1 MLPIFLVIPL
11 LILITGILAV
21 LVLSASERLVL
32 SRAPLTNPQ
41 AGWIFAMF
49 PFSSFGVLLYAAIQQ
64 HGKILEFSIPWIPS
78 LGLNFSLYL
87 DGLSALFGLII
98 TGIGALVVVY
108 TGYYFD
114 NSGRD
119 KTKLETR
126 NSKPQPGDSNNE
138 YRITNIEYRFFA
150 YTLLFMLAM
159 LGVVLAGDLI
169 TLFLFWE
176 GTSISSFLLIGYK
189 YKDEAA
195 RKGAFKSLFIT
206 GGGGIAL
213 LAGFAFIM
221 VILGASDFKTLLSS
235 GDLLRNHPLY
245 PAFFGL
251 IALGAFTKSAQ
262 VPAHIWLPE
271 AMSAPTPASAFLHS
285 ATMVKAGVY
294 LLARLNPALGGN
306 DAWFWTLSLFGFAT
320 MLTGAYL
327 GLKQNDLKALLAYS
341 TISQLGVL
349 VALIGQGDEYAYKA
363 LVIGI
368 LAHALY
374 KSSLFMSAGII
385 DHETGTRD
393 LRKLGGL
400 RRQMP
405 ILFILVLVPALS
417 MAGLPPL
424 FGFLAKETLIASVL
438 HPGLPGS
445 LNVIFPLLTVLAG
458 AMLLAQSGLLVR
470 GIFLGPPADPKHPP
484 QGHDPKW
491 GFWLAPAI
499 PAFLSLLVGLLSG
512 PVFLANFLADAAAAS
527 YGAKVKVSL
536 ALWTGINVPLLLSVV
551 AVTLGSLLFWQLAR
565 VRPILSALLPGLSA
579 NAVYDAAL
587 KLIDHGAR
595 ASTLLQRGQ
604 IRFYISIMLLTTI
617 GIVAAFGGLPVEIFR
632 TVNWVA
638 LPDGNWISS
647 FLRVSALV
655 IAVGATLV
663 SVVIRRDLHAI
674 IGFGV
679 SGLAVAAWMAF
690 EPAPDVAL
698 VQVVVDV
705 FVTVILVLTL
715 TIIPRSLRKKAQE
728 FTYQQTRQGLMRDV
742 LISLALGV
750 IVFIVSFAALETRPR
765 ESVASEYYT
774 QNAKPLASAKDM
786 VGAILVDFRALDTI
800 IEILV
805 FALAALGI
813 YTILH
818 YTVRKAGK
826 NEQVEPQ
833 EPQNPP
839 GQPMGS
845 FGLPTSPFLHL
856 LAYALL
862 PLAVILAMT
871 HLLFG
876 HDQPGDGFTAGI
888 IISLAISS
896 WYIIFG
902 YNAIKSKLAWLKPV
916 RFISMGVG
924 LAFVNSLLGFLWGNG
939 RGEGLKGFFAP
950 VDYGALLQIS
960 KILPAGVVLGNGL
973 VFEIGICLVVLG
985 ASVLILDNLGHPAEQ
1000 DKESDTLLTEIGQ
1013 N

>member
-1 MLPIFLVIPL
+1 MPNMLPIFLVVPL
-11 LILITGILAV
+11 LILITGTLAV

-32 SRAPLTNPQ
+32 RRAPLTNPQ
-41 AGWIFAMF
+41 AGWIFSIF
-49 PFSSFGVLLYAAIQQ
+49 PLSSFGVLLYSATQL
-64 HGKILEFSIPWIPS
+64 HGKALEFSIPWIPS
-78 LGLNFSLYL
+78 LGLNFSLYF

-114 NSGRD
+114 NSGHY

-126 NSKPQPGDSNNE
+126 NSKPQPGVS
-138 YRITNIEYRFFA
+138 NIEYRFFS

-221 VILGASDFKTLLSS
+221 VILGATDFKTLLSS

-245 PAFFGL
+245 PAFFAL

-262 VPAHIWLPE
+262 VPAHIWLPD

-306 DAWFWTLSLFGFAT
+306 DTWFWTLSLFGFAT

-349 VALIGQGDEYAYKA
+349 VALIGQGGEYAYKA

-424 FGFLAKETLIASVL
+424 FGFLAKETLLASIL
-438 HPGLPGS
+438 HPGLPAS
-445 LNVIFPLLTVLAG
+445 LDFFFPLVTVLAG
-458 AMLLAQSGLLVR
+458 AMLLAQSGLLLR
-470 GIFLGPPADPKHPP
+470 GVFLGQPADPKHPP
-484 QGHDPKW
+484 HGHDPKW

-512 PVFLANFLADAAAAS
+512 PVFLASFLADAASAS

-565 VRPILSALLPGLSA
+565 VRPILSAFLPGLSA

-587 KLIDHGAR
+587 RVIDLGAR

-617 GIVAAFGGLPVEIFR
+617 AIVVAFGGLPVEVFKAANLLAPP
-632 TVNWVA
+632 TVNW
-638 LPDGNWISS
+638 LFS
-647 FLRVSALV
+647 FLRVSTLV

-705 FVTVILVLTL
+705 FVTVILILTL

-728 FTYQQTRQGLMRDV
+728 FTYHQTRPGLARDV

-750 IVFIVSFAALETRPR
+750 LVFIVSFAALETRPR
-765 ESVASEYYT
+765 ESVASEYYA
-774 QNAKPLASAKDM
+774 QNAKSLASAKDM
-786 VGAILVDFRALDTI
+786 VGAILVDFRALDTVL
-800 IEILV
+800 EILV

-826 NEQVEPQ
+826 NDQLEPQ

-839 GQPMGS
+839 GEPTGS

-871 HLLFG
+871 HLIFG

-916 RFISMGVG
+916 RFIAIGVG
-924 LAFVNSLLGFLWGNG
+924 IAFVNSLPGFLWGNG

-950 VDYGALLQIS
+950 VDYGALLRIS
-960 KILPAGVVLGNGL
+960 EILPAGVVLGNGL
-973 VFEIGICLVVLG
+973 VFEIAICLVVLG

-1000 DKESDTLLTEIGQ
+1000 DRESDTLLTEIGQ

>member
-1 MLPIFLVIPL
+1 MPNMLPIFLVVPL
-11 LILITGILAV
+11 LILITGTLAV

-32 SRAPLTNPQ
+32 RRAPLTNPQ
-41 AGWIFAMF
+41 AGWIFSIF
-49 PFSSFGVLLYAAIQQ
+49 PLSSFGVLLYSATQL
-64 HGKILEFSIPWIPS
+64 HGKALEFSIPWIPS
-78 LGLNFSLYL
+78 LGLNFSLYF

-114 NSGRD
+114 NSGHD

-126 NSKPQPGDSNNE
+126 NSKPQSGVS
-138 YRITNIEYRFFA
+138 NIEYRFFS

-221 VILGASDFKTLLSS
+221 VILGATDFKTLLSS

-245 PAFFGL
+245 PAFFAL

-262 VPAHIWLPE
+262 VPAHIWLPD

-306 DAWFWTLSLFGFAT
+306 DTWFWTLSLFGFAT

-349 VALIGQGDEYAYKA
+349 VALIGQGGEYAYKA

-400 RRQMP
+400 HRQMP

-424 FGFLAKETLIASVL
+424 FGFLAKETLLASVL
-438 HPGLPGS
+438 HPGLPAS
-445 LNVIFPLLTVLAG
+445 LDFFFPLVTVLAG
-458 AMLLAQSGLLVR
+458 AMLLAQSGLLLR
-470 GIFLGPPADPKHPP
+470 GVFLGQPADPKHPP
-484 QGHDPKW
+484 HGHDPKW

-565 VRPILSALLPGLSA
+565 VRPILSAFLPGLSA

-587 KLIDHGAR
+587 RVIDLGAR

-617 GIVAAFGGLPVEIFR
+617 AIVVAFGGLPVEVFKAANLLAPP
-632 TVNWVA
+632 TVNW
-638 LPDGNWISS
+638 LFS
-647 FLRVSALV
+647 FLRVSTLV

-705 FVTVILVLTL
+705 FVTVILILTL

-728 FTYQQTRQGLMRDV
+728 FTYHQTRPGLARDV

-750 IVFIVSFAALETRPR
+750 LVFIVSFAALETRPR
-765 ESVASEYYT
+765 ESVASEYYA
-774 QNAKPLASAKDM
+774 QNAKSLASAKDM
-786 VGAILVDFRALDTI
+786 VGAILVDFRALDTVL
-800 IEILV
+800 EILV

-826 NEQVEPQ
+826 NDQLEPQ

-839 GQPMGS
+839 GEPTGS

-871 HLLFG
+871 HLIFG

-916 RFISMGVG
+916 RFIAIGVG
-924 LAFVNSLLGFLWGNG
+924 IAFVNSLPGFLWGNG

-950 VDYGALLQIS
+950 VDYGALLRIS
-960 KILPAGVVLGNGL
+960 EILPAGVVLGNGL
-973 VFEIGICLVVLG
+973 VFEIAICLVVLG

-1000 DKESDTLLTEIGQ
+1000 DRESDTLLTEIGQ

>member
-1 MLPIFLVIPL
+1 MVNAYLVIPI
-11 LILITGILAV
+11 LILVTGLLAV
-21 LVLSASERLVL
+21 LAL
-32 SRAPLTNPQ
+32 SRSRLTNPQ
-41 AGWIFAMF
+41 AGWLLSIF
-49 PFSSFGVLLYAAIQQ
+49 PLSSFAALLYAYSLLPP
-64 HGKILEFSIPWIPS
+64 GKPLIFSLPWIPS
-78 LGLNFSLYL
+78 LGLNASLYL

-98 TGIGALVVVY
+98 TGIGTLVVIY

-114 NSGRD
+114 KS
-119 KTKLETR
+119 KHETQ
-126 NSKPQPGDSNNE
+126 NASQISNHE
-138 YRITNIEYRFFA
+138 YQKTNIEYRFFA

-195 RKGAFKSLFIT
+195 RRGAFKSLFIT

-213 LAGFAFIM
+213 LAGLTFIM
-221 VILGASDFKTLLSS
+221 VILGASDFKTLLAS
-235 GDLLRNHPLY
+235 GDLLRSHPLY
-245 PAFFGL
+245 PAFFAL

-306 DAWFWTLSLFGFAT
+306 DTWFWVLSLFGFAT

-349 VALIGQGDEYAYKA
+349 IALIGQGDEYAYKA

-400 RRQMP
+400 RKQMP
-405 ILFILVLVPALS
+405 ILFILVLIPAFS

-424 FGFLAKETLIASVL
+424 FGFLAKETLLASVL
-438 HPGLPGS
+438 HPGLPAS
-445 LNVIFPLLTVLAG
+445 LDFFFPLMTVLAG

-470 GIFLGPPADPKHPP
+470 GVFLGQPADSKHPP
-484 QGHDPKW
+484 HGHDPQW

-499 PAFLSLLVGLLSG
+499 PAFLSLLVGLLAG

-565 VRPILSALLPGLSA
+565 IRPVLSAFLPGWSA
-579 NAVYDAAL
+579 NVVYDAAL
-587 KLIDHGAR
+587 RLIDLGAR

-604 IRFYISIMLLTTI
+604 IRFYIGIMLLTTI
-617 GIVAAFGGLPVEIFR
+617 GIVAAFGGLPVKFFQ
-632 TVNWVA
+632 TMDWLA
-638 LPDGNWISS
+638 LPNGNWLVP

-655 IAVGATLV
+655 MAIGATLV

-674 IGFGV
+674 LGFGV
-679 SGLAVAAWMAF
+679 SGLAVAAWMAL

-715 TIIPRSLRKKAQE
+715 TIIPRNLRKKAQE
-728 FTYQQTRQGLMRDV
+728 FTYHQTRQGLARDV
-742 LISLALGV
+742 LISLALGAL
-750 IVFIVSFAALETRPR
+750 VFIISFAALETRPR
-765 ESVASEYYT
+765 ESVASEYYA
-774 QNAKPLASAKDM
+774 QNAKLLANAKDM

-800 IEILV
+800 LEILV

-813 YTILH
+813 YTIMH

-826 NEQVEPQ
+826 NEQVELQ

-839 GQPMGS
+839 GVPTGS

-862 PLAVILAMT
+862 PLAVILAVT
-871 HLLFG
+871 HILFG

-902 YNAIKSKLAWLKPV
+902 YNAIKSKLSWLKPV
-916 RFISMGVG
+916 RFIAIGVG
-924 LAFVNSLLGFLWGNG
+924 LAFINALLGFLWGNE

-950 VDYGALLQIS
+950 VDYGALLRIS
-960 KILPAGVVLGNGL
+960 EILPAGVVLGNGL
-973 VFEIGICLVVLG
+973 AFEIAICLVVMG
-985 ASVLILDNLGHPAEQ
+985 ASVLILDNLGHPAEKDQ
-1000 DKESDTLLTEIGQ
+1000 ESDALLTEIGQ